1 MQITTQEKYYI
12 ENEEVRTHGV
22 AFTSEEEV
30 VRLYLS
36 TDQGTAFI
44 TDRYNDV
51 LFKLR
56 ITNDETISL
65 DYIKEDG

>member
-12 ENEEVRTHGV
+12 EREEVRIHGV
-22 AFTSEEEV
+22 AFTPEEEV